1 MRGMRRTLWRR
12 IGLAVAVLLLVL
24 CVVAAVGLSDVSVPA
39 QSRFDAELGAIRAL
53 AVSSGEPLPVALR
66 SQRVARA
73 TGVPRALVVAGSG
86 FEEHSFSFFTY
97 QVVYPEGRTVLVD
110 VVNDAQTHEENFPGS
125 EFDASAYARMQ
136 EALRRAEAT
145 VVTHEHFDHC
155 AGIARSPHLDE
166 VARRVHLTEEQL
178 GSEHAQEA
186 GFSPEL
192 RAKLT
197 PLRYERLHLLRPGV
211 VLVKAPGHTPG
222 TQLVYVR
229 LADGRELLLV
239 GDVAWHQDNVR
250 LPRMHPRLVNWLG
263 GEDAEAMAH
272 QLRWLHEL
280 QRSAPE
286 VHQVVAHDGAQMA
299 DLQRRGLVVD
309 GLL

>member
-1 MRGMRRTLWRR
+1 MRRTRWRR
-12 IGLAVAVLLLVL
+12 IGLAVAALLLVAAVL
-24 CVVAAVGLSDVSVPA
+24 VAVGLSDVSVPA

-53 AVSSGEPLPVALR
+53 AVSTGEPLPLELR
-66 SQRVARA
+66 SLRVGKA

-86 FEEHSFSFFTY
+86 FEDHSFSFFTY
-97 QVVYPEGRTVLVD
+97 QVVYPGGRTLLVD
-110 VVNDAQTHEENFPGS
+110 VVNDEKTQQENFPGS
-125 EFDASAYARMQ
+125 EFDAAAYARMQ

-155 AGIARSPHLDE
+155 NGIAHSPHLDE
-166 VARRVHLTEEQL
+166 VAGRVHLTEEQL
-178 GSEHAQEA
+178 GSALAQEA
-186 GFSPEL
+186 GFGPEV

-197 PLRYERLHLLRPGV
+197 PLRYERMHLLRPGV

-222 TQLVYVR
+222 SQLVYVR

-250 LPRMHPRLVNWLG
+250 LPRMHPRLVSWLG

-280 QRSAPE
+280 QRSAPGL
-286 VHQVVAHDGAQMA
+286 HAVVAHDEAQMQ

>member
-1 MRGMRRTLWRR
+1 M
-12 IGLAVAVLLLVL
+12 GLAVAALLLVVAGL
-24 CVVAAVGLSDVSVPA
+24 AAVGLSDVSVPE
-39 QSRFDAELGAIRAL
+39 QSRFGVELSAIRAL
-53 AVSSGEPLPVALR
+53 ALSTGEPLPVALR
-66 SQRVARA
+66 SLRVGRA

-97 QVVYPEGRTVLVD
+97 QLVYPEGRTVLVD
-110 VVNDAQTHEENFPGS
+110 VVNDAQTQQENFPGS
-125 EFDASAYARMQ
+125 EFDAAAYARMQ

-155 AGIARSPHLDE
+155 SGIARSAHLDE
-166 VARRVHLTEEQL
+166 VASRVHLTEEQL
-178 GSEHAQEA
+178 GSKHAEEA
-186 GFSPEL
+186 GLTPQV

-239 GDVAWHQDNVR
+239 GDVAWHHDNVR

-272 QLRWLHEL
+272 QLRWLHDL
-280 QRSAPE
+280 QRTAPE
-286 VHQVVAHDGAQMA
+286 VHQVVAHDEAQMT

-309 GLL
+309 GLR